1 MKRCLN
7 TYLEQLVNVN
17 KFLFPSIQI
26 CDKHKITV
34 REWKLGS
41 MLILIRIYDNTLS
54 PTSQGYLGSIKGI

>member
-26 CDKHKITV
+26 CNKDKITV